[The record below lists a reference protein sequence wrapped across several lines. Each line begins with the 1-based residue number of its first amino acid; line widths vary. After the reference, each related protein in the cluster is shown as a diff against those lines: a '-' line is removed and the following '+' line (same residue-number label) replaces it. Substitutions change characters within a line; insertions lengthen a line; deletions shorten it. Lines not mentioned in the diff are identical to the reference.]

1 MHPTPIRS
9 NRYLAPALVC
19 CILGLTLVLQVRTN
33 TLRVSIETRAPETT
47 VEQLVQVTREHLKLL
62 EEHRYLKG
70 LASQHATQAALRAE
84 LNLELATAGLVEVAG
99 PGVSVSMGG
108 SPANPRDISRVEPE
122 DVLAVLNELKA
133 AGAEAMSVNGIRV
146 NDRFAAT
153 AGPSRSI
160 LLNGVTAAGPIVV
173 LAVGDPAVLTA
184 SLNLR
189 GGVVA
194 TLHRFY
200 PVTVAEAP
208 SLIIPAATAPAPLKY
223 ARPAR

>member
-1 MHPTPIRS
+1 M
-9 NRYLAPALVC
+9 
-19 CILGLTLVLQVRTN
+19 TLVLQVRTHTLQVN
-33 TLRVSIETRAPETT
+33 TQTRSSENT

-62 EEHRYLKG
+62 EEHRYLKS
-70 LASQHATQAALRAE
+70 LASQHATQAALQAE

-108 SPANPRDISRVEPE
+108 SPADPRDISRIEPE

-153 AGPSRSI
+153 GGPSRSI
-160 LLNGVTAAGPIVV
+160 LLNGVTAAGPIEV

-194 TLHRFY
+194 TLQRFY
-200 PVTVAEAP
+200 PIQVAEAP
-208 SLIIPAATAPAPLKY
+208 ALVIPAVKAPGTYRY